1 MRVKDALRSAISAAF
16 VTQELLVENTEAYQ
30 EMIIMNYETFCE
42 ILVILSLAIL
52 VWAFEF
58 LAKLLNQK
66 MSLSIICL
74 FKGKKLSSTIMLH
87 LNMSKLLFVDDSW
100 WKLII
105 VHVQKHVIVETFINY
120 LDHLNAA
127 LELSVFSGMW

>member
-52 VWAFEF
+52 V
-58 LAKLLNQK
+58 
-66 MSLSIICL
+66 
-74 FKGKKLSSTIMLH
+74 
-87 LNMSKLLFVDDSW
+87 
-100 WKLII
+100 
-105 VHVQKHVIVETFINY
+105 
-120 LDHLNAA
+120 
-127 LELSVFSGMW
+127 